1 MIRSQSEDGQTT
13 SVPIP
18 AISKS
23 VVQLLSLSEEDDNYF
38 DAVHDIVSMDPGLT
52 TRLLGIANSVL
63 MSSREMQLDT
73 RMALTRVGPRRLTS
87 VIVGGAVAELFES
100 DQPEITA
107 LLQHS
112 KATAALCRVLAA
124 EFPTFGLDP
133 FVAQTLGLLHN
144 VGALVLA
151 FHDPGAY
158 VQVLL
163 RHNIDSRAILQEE
176 RAALGMD
183 HIAVG
188 LQVVRQ
194 WNLPQIFAMAIA
206 DHHASSVERPP
217 SKTDL
222 TTLIR
227 LCLRLHRML
236 VSKPGDQIERGVA
249 MRATL
254 HECTLAGLTL
264 DQERVEQILFQAL
277 ELLAHDQALKS
288 QPLDKAA

>member
-1 MIRSQSEDGQTT
+1 MTRTPIDSAQPSAVT
-13 SVPIP
+13 IP

-23 VVQLLSLSEEDDNYF
+23 VVQLMSLSTEDENYF

-63 MSSREMQLDT
+63 LSSREQQLDT
-73 RMALTRVGPRRLTS
+73 RTALTRVGPRRLTS

-100 DQPEITA
+100 DQPEIAA

-124 EFPTFGLDP
+124 EFPSFGLDP

-151 FHDPGAY
+151 FHDPSAY
-158 VQVLL
+158 IEVLL
-163 RHNIDSRAILQEE
+163 RHNIDSRAILQAE
-176 RAALGMD
+176 RDALGTD
-183 HIAVG
+183 HLAIG
-188 LQVVRQ
+188 MQVVRH
-194 WNLPQIFAMAIA
+194 WSLPPLFSTVIA
-206 DHHASSVERPP
+206 DHHASAAEHPP
-217 SKTDL
+217 TSTDL

-236 VSKPGDQIERGVA
+236 VSRPGDQIERGVA
-249 MRATL
+249 MRALL
-254 HECTLAGLTL
+254 HECQLAGLVI
-264 DQERVEQILFQAL
+264 DRERVEQLLFQAL
-277 ELLAHDQALKS
+277 ELLAHDQALKTKA
-288 QPLDKAA
+288 LDKAA